1 MPGAGKKFTKEN
13 AREMG
18 LKGAQATKA
27 VFEKRR
33 TAREDLKY
41 LLKLSLKAGDL
52 VGAEDIKNLAEAKG
66 MNVSVQ
72 TAIDIAMIQRA
83 IYGDVQ
89 AAIWVRDTVGDKPSD
104 KLELDS
110 SLTIESWAK
119 SKKVKL

>member
-1 MPGAGKKFTKEN
+1 MPRKGQFTKEN
-13 AREMG
+13 AHEMG
-18 LKGAQATKA
+18 LKGAKKSAENAK
-27 VFEKRR
+27 KRK

-52 VGAEDIKNLAEAKG
+52 VGAEDIKNLAETKN

-89 AAIWVRDTVGDKPSD
+89 AAIWVRDTVGDKPTD
-104 KLELDS
+104 KVELDQ
-110 SLTIESWAK
+110 SLTVEEWAK
-119 SKKVKL
+119 TRKVKL